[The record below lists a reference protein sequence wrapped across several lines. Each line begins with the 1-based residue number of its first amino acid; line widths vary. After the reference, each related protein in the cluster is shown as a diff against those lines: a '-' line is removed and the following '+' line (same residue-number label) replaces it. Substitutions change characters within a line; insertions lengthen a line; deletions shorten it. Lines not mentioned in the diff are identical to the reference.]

1 MSEAGI
7 MRKRP
12 FSAVTISVLFILTLL
27 VGCPAKPTPAE
38 FEIVALEIDSE
49 PIAAGEA
56 FNVIA
61 NVTNKGGTEG
71 VYMASLKVN
80 GLEVDSKDIS
90 IPAGGASDILFPVT
104 LEDTGTYTLEVG
116 GISTTLNVLEPAEL
130 LVTNISVS
138 PSFVFPGEEV
148 TIEATARNIGEVKGS
163 LTSTLYVNG
172 VEEDSRQVTLAPDA
186 VEDISF
192 SLVRDVPGEYKIDV
206 SGYWASAD
214 NLKVWDVETYYNDRY
229 YFSIKYPTDWKVE
242 EYLGGVVMQKSD
254 EAVLI
259 VTVEIV
265 DVEQNPE
272 DLVKSH
278 IGILVPQMARMESDS
293 NEEDDTE
300 ILKYRAIFC
309 VTDDSPGPKLC
320 KDMVFIKNGRYFY
333 TLVLEALSSD
343 YWGGNRGLY
352 EACLRSFKPPR
363 TAVGS
368 YTDAAN
374 GFSIGLPRGW
384 CAVKPYENY
393 DDRFILD
400 IHSPVD
406 GPNIFMY
413 MLQDSLY
420 EDTSNKEHAASVVV
434 DFSNLPDYE
443 LISEGAVS
451 LGADT
456 EGYEYVFTNMEG
468 IYKVMRRVVSIVR
481 GTRALTLVTK
491 AVDLD
496 YREKES
502 EINQIYNSLTFVEKA
517 TEH

>member
-12 FSAVTISVLFILTLL
+12 FSAVTISILLIL
-27 VGCPAKPTPAE
+27 ALIAGCPARPTPAE
-38 FEIVALEIDSE
+38 FEVVALEIDSD
-49 PIAAGEA
+49 PIAAGEP
-56 FNVIA
+56 FNVMA
-61 NVTNKGGTEG
+61 NVTNKGGTDG
-71 VYMASLKVN
+71 VYTASLKVN
-80 GLEVDSKDIS
+80 GLEVDSKDIKV
-90 IPAGGASDILFPVT
+90 PAGGASDILFPVT

-116 GISTTLNVLEPAEL
+116 GISTTLNVLKPARL
-130 LVTNISVS
+130 IVTQVTVS
-138 PSFVFPGEEV
+138 PWFVFPGEEV
-148 TIEATARNIGEVKGS
+148 TITATVRNMGGVTGS
-163 LTSTLYVNG
+163 MTPILYVNG
-172 VEEDSRQVTLAPDA
+172 VEEDSRQVTLEPDA
-186 VEDISF
+186 VEDVSF
-192 SLVRDVPGEYKIDV
+192 SLARDVPGEYEIDI
-206 SGYWASAD
+206 SGSSTSAQSVGVYD
-214 NLKVWDVETYYNDRY
+214 AQDYYNDRY

-259 VTVEIV
+259 VAVEVV

-278 IGILVPQMARMESDS
+278 IGILVPQMAWMESDS
-293 NEEDDTE
+293 NEEDGTE

-309 VTDDSPGPKLC
+309 ITDDSPVPKLC
-320 KDMVFIKNGRYFY
+320 KDMVFIKNGPYFY

-352 EACLRSFKPPR
+352 EECLRSFKPPK
-363 TAVGS
+363 TAVDS
-368 YTDAAN
+368 YTDTAN
-374 GFSIGLPRGW
+374 GFSVDLPRGW

-420 EDTSNKEHAASVVV
+420 EDTSNKEHAASVVA
-434 DFSNLPDYE
+434 DFSNLPDYK
-443 LISEGAVS
+443 LISEGAVA
-451 LGADT
+451 LGTGT
-456 EGYEYVFTNMEG
+456 EGYEYVFTNTEG
-468 IYKVMRRVVSIVR
+468 RYEVKRRVVSIVR
-481 GTRALTLVTK
+481 GTQALTLVTE
-491 AVDLD
+491 AADSD
-496 YREKES
+496 YRKEES
-502 EINQIYNSLTFVEKA
+502 EINQIYDSLTFVEKA